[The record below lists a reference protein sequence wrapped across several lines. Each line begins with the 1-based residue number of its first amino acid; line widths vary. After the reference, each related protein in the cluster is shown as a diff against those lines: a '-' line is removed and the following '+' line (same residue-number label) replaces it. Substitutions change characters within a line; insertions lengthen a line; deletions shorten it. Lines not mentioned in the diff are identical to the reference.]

1 MTSPIGSL
9 CWAVMISQPLPY
21 LEFVIICILMHQDDY
36 LIAEKKII
44 DLEQEYLVF
53 IYEDLSIFPT
63 LTITALVIPTKIY
76 KDSTMPGLDII
87 KEKYFKNKV
96 VSFHSREIRRKTD
109 QFKIFLNEEIYNDFK
124 VDMINLIEKSQI
136 SIVSASINKVK
147 LLEKTIAFEAFSG
160 GAKYNIGDLYLMTVN
175 FVLERLAQ
183 LIGSS
188 TAKII
193 FEERGREESKK
204 IQAMLESAKKN
215 GTFYKT
221 KEDFIGIDDDIYFF
235 KKIDNVNGLQIAD
248 YCVYPFA
255 RHAKN
260 PKDEDNKLF
269 DLLRKFVYKG
279 DRGEYGLKVWP

>member
-1 MTSPIGSL
+1 
-9 CWAVMISQPLPY
+9 
-21 LEFVIICILMHQDDY
+21 MHQDDY

-53 IYEDLSIFPT
+53 IDETGDSAFHKKLSIYEDLSIFPT

-87 KEKYFKNKV
+87 KEKYFKNKA

-193 FEERGREESKK
+193 
-204 IQAMLESAKKN
+204 
-215 GTFYKT
+215 
-221 KEDFIGIDDDIYFF
+221 EDFMGIDDDIYFF